1 MAGEGYYPAPSPFRT
16 GLACRCPRCGRGR
29 LFAGL
34 FRLAA
39 VCPVCGLDYGKTDPG
54 DGPAAIVILLLGAI
68 VALLAVLTELWF
80 EPSLWLHAV
89 LWPPII
95 LGGAVLMLRP
105 MKATLIALQFRHR
118 SGEAHD

>member
-1 MAGEGYYPAPSPFRT
+1 MAGEGHYPAQSPFRT

-29 LFAGL
+29 LFTGVLTLAGT
-34 FRLAA
+34 
-39 VCPVCGLDYGKTDPG
+39 CPVCGLDYAKSDPG
-54 DGPAAIVILLLGAI
+54 DGPAAFVILLLGAV

-80 EPSLWLHAV
+80 APSLWLHAV

>member
-1 MAGEGYYPAPSPFRT
+1 MTGDDYYPALSPLST

-29 LFAGL
+29 LFAGVL
-34 FRLAA
+34 TLAGA
-39 VCPVCGLDYGKTDPG
+39 CPVCGLDYAKSDPG
-54 DGPAAIVILLLGAI
+54 DGPAAFVILLLGAI

-105 MKATLIALQFRHR
+105 MKATLFALQFRHR
-118 SGEAHD
+118 AGEAHD